1 MLSTT
6 INLPYSIAAFAAL
19 FSSAYSLLD
28 ISSSSTVAVY
38 WGQNSGN
45 TGQQRLSYY
54 CDSAAGLPELD
65 FANQESQCTVYPGTN
80 LLNCPQIAE
89 DIKRCQQKGKTIL
102 ISIGGATSTERGFAS
117 EVAAIEAADKMW
129 QIFGPVDAG
138 NTAYRPFGDAVIDG
152 FDFDFESSVINI
164 VPFANQLRRLMD
176 TSAGRKYYLTAAP
189 QCVFP
194 DVADQAMLNGAVAF
208 DAIWVQFYNNYCG
221 VNAFSFGSMQQ
232 GAFNFDLWD
241 AWAKSQSK
249 NKNVKVFIGL
259 PGNVAAAATGYV
271 DTEQLREVVAWSKA
285 FSSFGGIMVWDASSM
300 VFRSKPKES
309 EVVSIVHR
317 MKMAEDATSPVNLP
331 SEHPDGAAS
340 QREPAQGSW
349 NRFFRRREPGKTE
362 SEDSGSV
369 NNPSY
374 RSKATLGILSDKET
388 DEVPGTVLLLSSNRN
403 EPLGLRH
410 QQRRTS
416 ASSLPNVIPSSR
428 TSSRTTA
435 PQPKKTA
442 DGRIVLNPQPDD
454 SVNDPLNWPMWR
466 RDAALLSLGF
476 YCLMGGGMTPILAA
490 GFNQVSESYGVS
502 TQKVAY
508 TTGLYMLG
516 LGVGSVIMSPTAILW
531 GKRPVYLLGA
541 TLFVL
546 SAVWCALS
554 PNYPS
559 LVVARIFQGIA
570 VSTVECLPSATIAEI
585 YFLHERAYRVGI
597 YTLLLL
603 GGKNLVPLVSAAIIG
618 RLGWRWVFWIVA
630 IIVGGCLVL
639 LFFFVPE
646 TFWDRTPRPRRSH
659 KRPHMIRNV
668 SDLLRGRQLHHHQED
683 SVLNG
688 DPISPAPRKSN
699 KGHVGFV
706 EDQQLEGNP
715 VDEKERNHEDNDRTL
730 PSETPAEDTN
740 QLGLSD
746 PEKHDASLQIP
757 APAVTHESDAQRD
770 LEAARQPAVSPA
782 RSESVGSAVPLPPA
796 QVYTNRLREKPQIPY
811 THYLRIWNGRM
822 THDKW
827 LRVAARPFILFAYPA
842 VLWSSVVY
850 ALSVGWLI
858 VLSESVAHLYQG
870 SHGYNFTPLQ
880 TGLVYI
886 SPFVGGLLGTA
897 VAGKVS
903 DVIVQFMSRRNGGVY
918 EPEFRLVMAI
928 PIALST
934 AAGLMA
940 FGWSTQVKDSWIVPT
955 IFFGLISFGCCLGS
969 TTSITF
975 CVDSYRQYAGEALV
989 TLNWSKNVFHGLI
1002 FSLFIV
1008 DWLEADGARTVF
1020 LALGGI
1026 QLGCLLFTIP
1036 MYIYGKRA
1044 RMWTVRKCLMEKF

>member
-1 MLSTT
+1 MC
-6 INLPYSIAAFAAL
+6 F
-19 FSSAYSLLD
+19 
-28 ISSSSTVAVY
+28 
-38 WGQNSGN
+38 
-45 TGQQRLSYY
+45 
-54 CDSAAGLPELD
+54 C
-65 FANQESQCTVYPGTN
+65 
-80 LLNCPQIAE
+80 
-89 DIKRCQQKGKTIL
+89 
-102 ISIGGATSTERGFAS
+102 IG
-117 EVAAIEAADKMW
+117 I
-129 QIFGPVDAG
+129 
-138 NTAYRPFGDAVIDG
+138 
-152 FDFDFESSVINI
+152 
-164 VPFANQLRRLMD
+164 
-176 TSAGRKYYLTAAP
+176 
-189 QCVFP
+189 
-194 DVADQAMLNGAVAF
+194 
-208 DAIWVQFYNNYCG
+208 
-221 VNAFSFGSMQQ
+221 
-232 GAFNFDLWD
+232 
-241 AWAKSQSK
+241 
-249 NKNVKVFIGL
+249 
-259 PGNVAAAATGYV
+259 
-271 DTEQLREVVAWSKA
+271 
-285 FSSFGGIMVWDASSM
+285 
-300 VFRSKPKES
+300 FRSKPKEP
-309 EVVSIVHR
+309 EVVSIIHR
-317 MKMAEDATSPVNLP
+317 VKMAEDETSSVNLP
-331 SEHPDGAAS
+331 SEH
-340 QREPAQGSW
+340 QREPAQDLW
-349 NRFFRRREPGKTE
+349 NRFFRRRESGKPE
-362 SEDSGSV
+362 SEKSESV
-369 NNPSY
+369 NNASHRP
-374 RSKATLGILSDKET
+374 KATLGILSDKET

-416 ASSLPNVIPSSR
+416 ASSLPNVIPSSHS
-428 TSSRTTA
+428 SSRTPA
-435 PQPKKTA
+435 PQLKKTA

-454 SVNDPLNWPMWR
+454 SANDPLNWPVWR

-476 YCLMGGGMTPILAA
+476 YCLMGGGMTPVLAA

-559 LVVARIFQGIA
+559 LVVARVFQGIA

-618 RLGWRWVFWIVA
+618 NLGWRWVFCIVA
-630 IIVGGCLVL
+630 IIVSACVVL

-646 TFWDRTPRPRRSH
+646 TFWDRTPRCHRSH
-659 KRPHMIRNV
+659 RRPHMIRNV
-668 SDLLRGRQLHHHQED
+668 SDLIRGRQLHHHLED
-683 SVLNG
+683 GALNG

-699 KGHVGFV
+699 KGHVGIA
-706 EDQQLEGNP
+706 EDQDQEGNQ
-715 VDEKERNHEDNDRTL
+715 VDEKERNHEDHDQIL
-730 PSETPAEDTN
+730 PSETPAEDN
-740 QLGLSD
+740 DQLGFPD

-757 APAVTHESDAQRD
+757 APAVTCESGAQQD
-770 LEAARQPAVSPA
+770 LKAARQATVTLA
-782 RSESVGSAVPLPPA
+782 RSESVHSTRPLPPG
-796 QVYTNRLREKPQIPY
+796 QVYTNRLREKPQIPFA
-811 THYLRIWNGRM
+811 HYLRVWNGRIS
-822 THDKW
+822 HDKW
-827 LRVAARPFILFAYPA
+827 FRVAMRPFILFAYPA

-858 VLSESVAHLYQG
+858 VVSESVAHLYQG

-880 TGLVYI
+880 TGLIYI

-897 VAGKVS
+897 VAGRVS
-903 DVIVQFMSRRNGGVY
+903 DVIMQFMSRRNGGVY

-934 AAGLMA
+934 SAGLMA
-940 FGWSTQVKDSWIVPT
+940 FGWSAEVKDSWIVPT

-1026 QLGCLLFTIP
+1026 QLGCLLFSIP
-1036 MYIYGKRA
+1036 MYMYGKRA
-1044 RMWTVRKCLMEKF
+1044 RMWTVRKNLMEKF